1 MKLKE
6 LLERLK
12 EEGFKT
18 RTLEDINQ
26 AIDLLGEISILERDE
41 NFDIR
46 YNNKGEFK
54 FETSYSNQTITKEWI
69 EKASRVLNMLK
80 EDFKR

>member
-1 MKLKE
+1 MKLEK

-12 EEGFKT
+12 KEGFKT
-18 RTLEDINQ
+18 KTLEDINQ
-26 AIDLLGEISILERDE
+26 AVDLLGEISILERDE

-69 EKASRVLNMLK
+69 QKASRVLNMLK
-80 EDFKR
+80 GGF